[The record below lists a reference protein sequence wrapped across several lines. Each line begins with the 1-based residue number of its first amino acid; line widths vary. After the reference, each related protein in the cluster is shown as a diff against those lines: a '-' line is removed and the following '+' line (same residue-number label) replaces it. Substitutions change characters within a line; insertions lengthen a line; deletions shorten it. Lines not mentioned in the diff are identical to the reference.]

1 METQYKNILADVAIP
16 PGEHLKEILE
26 YQGITQKELAARMG
40 RPEKTIS
47 GIATGKVA
55 ITPDTALELERV
67 LGVSAK
73 FWLNL
78 EADYQLTKAHI
89 KELDRLRED
98 VPKLSRFPVKEL
110 IEKNL
115 IEPYI
120 DKVFE
125 LREVL
130 RFLKVKSLDL
140 IQAQPVYQAVYR
152 SGSGGPNPE
161 VVAVWLREGQI
172 KAENME
178 LPEFDSK
185 AIKNL
190 IPDIRSM
197 TLQMPEQFMDKLEG
211 SLASAGLGLIPIKE
225 YPGGGV
231 NGAYYRLDNGHF
243 IQINLKG
250 KLGDI
255 FWFTLFHELGH
266 ALLHTQEKIIVDYD
280 GDTGQKEDEANDFAS
295 DTLIPPD
302 NYRAFMSGKQ
312 NNDEGFLIISKQEL
326 IDFAISIGVHPCIVT
341 GRLQHDK
348 KIPRSH
354 FNNLSVRPK
363 YLWPN

>member
-1 METQYKNILADVAIP
+1 MKHGKILTDQAIP

-26 YQGITQKELAARMG
+26 YKGITQKELAKRIG

-55 ITPDTALELERV
+55 ITPDTAIELERV

-98 VPKLSRFPVKEL
+98 VPKLANFPIPDMIKRE
-110 IEKNL
+110 L

-125 LREVL
+125 LRGLLE
-130 RFLKVKSLDL
+130 FLKIPSLDL
-140 IQAQPVYQAVYR
+140 IQAQPDYQAVYR

-178 LPEFDSK
+178 LPEFDK
-185 AIKNL
+185 DAIEKL
-190 IPDIRSM
+190 IPEIRSM
-197 TLQMPEQFMDKLEG
+197 TLQQPEEWENRLKD
-211 SLASAGLGLIPIKE
+211 SLASAGLGLIFVKE
-225 YPGGGV
+225 YTNGGV
-231 NGAYYRLDNGHF
+231 NGAYYRIDNGHF

-250 KLGDI
+250 KWADI

-266 ALLHTQEKIIVDYD
+266 ALLHTQEDIIVDYD
-280 GDTGQKEDEANDFAS
+280 GDAGQKEEEANDFAYN
-295 DTLIPPD
+295 TLIPPD
-302 NYRAFMSGKQ
+302 AYQAFISSKERNDKGYLVISTQDLKQ
-312 NNDEGFLIISKQEL
+312 
-326 IDFAISIGVHPCIVT
+326 FANEIGVNTGIVS
-341 GRLQHDK
+341 GRLHHDEVIDPKNFNK
-348 KIPRSH
+348 KE
-354 FNNLSVRPK
+354 VRPK
-363 YLWPN
+363 FNWAN